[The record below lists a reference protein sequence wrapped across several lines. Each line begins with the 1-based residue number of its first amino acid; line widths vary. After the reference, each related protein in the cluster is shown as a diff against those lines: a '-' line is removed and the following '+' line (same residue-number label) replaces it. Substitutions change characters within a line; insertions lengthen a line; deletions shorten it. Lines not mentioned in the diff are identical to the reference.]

1 MSVLTGRAAGS
12 MSRATVPRRAGGLKS
27 QADPLRSTPGR
38 LPANRDRGSE
48 AGADGSVGL
57 HSQVGSP
64 PVTLTLRKT
73 WAIVRSVVGATARPT
88 QQPAGQTRL
97 TQPLRPEPRR
107 AELELS
113 ARAETAIDSITT
125 VAATATRATRISLAR
140 SFIARPWPDYPELHT
155 SIVYAGSPTPTIAGP
170 ESSSSHVGR
179 NLRIPPTGYR
189 GC

>member
-1 MSVLTGRAAGS
+1 MR
-12 MSRATVPRRAGGLKS
+12 RDTVAKRAGGVKS
-27 QADPLRSTPGR
+27 SKANSLRSAPGR

-48 AGADGSVGL
+48 AGTDGSVGR

-64 PVTLTLRKT
+64 PVTLTLRNT
-73 WAIVRSVVGATARPT
+73 WAIVRSVTGATARPT

-97 TQPLRPEPRR
+97 TQQLRPEPRR

-140 SFIARPWPDYPELHT
+140 SFIAGPWPDFPELHT
-155 SIVYAGSPTPTIAGP
+155 SLVYAGNPIRTIAAP
-170 ESSSSHVGR
+170 RVLVVECWAE
-179 NLRIPPTGYR
+179 L
-189 GC
+189 